1 MRTVLEV
8 PNYAL
13 YWHDEDETI
22 LIMEVRESWTW
33 TDAHR
38 ALDAVN
44 KTVLESPQ
52 PVYVVIHFTSGR
64 ITMPTGEGA
73 LTNVRYLLSSDPSA
87 ELLTLYVGQSTFLQA
102 LMSMASKV
110 YGLRSALEKLRFV
123 TTLDEAFRQ
132 IEMHKQELRG

>member
-1 MRTVLEV
+1 M
-8 PNYAL
+8 
-13 YWHDEDETI
+13 
-22 LIMEVRESWTW
+22 
-33 TDAHR
+33 
-38 ALDAVN
+38 DAVN
-44 KTVLESPQ
+44 KTVLGSPQ

-87 ELLTLYVGQSTFLQA
+87 ELLTIYVGHSTFLQA

-123 TTLDEAFRQ
+123 TTLDEAFQQ